1 MNNLMMT
8 NYSDAYVSL
17 GKPNALTHWPPIMP
31 YGFIEVGQ
39 HWPRYWLAA
48 WQYQAITRTNADL
61 SGASNDALATDPQ
74 NQSEYCLLK
83 FQWNLRGVNGL
94 NAAERYKVFV

>member
-1 MNNLMMT
+1 MSIDTGNGLTLIRWEALAMNKLMMT

-48 WQYQAITRTNADL
+48 WQYQAITWTNADL
-61 SGASNDALATDPQ
+61 SGASNDVHLMEISRDALAFNPP
-74 NQSEYCLLK
+74 N
-83 FQWNLRGVNGL
+83 
-94 NAAERYKVFV
+94 